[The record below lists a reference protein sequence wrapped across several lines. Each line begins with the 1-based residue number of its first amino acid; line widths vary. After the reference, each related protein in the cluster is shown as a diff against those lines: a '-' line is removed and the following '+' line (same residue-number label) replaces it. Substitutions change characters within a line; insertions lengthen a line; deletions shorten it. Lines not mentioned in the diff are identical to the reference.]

1 MTLLEVQRFL
11 DAEVLV
17 GGDRLNLE
25 VSSAFAAD
33 TMSDLLSGG
42 RAGSLLLTSMTSP
55 QVIRTADILEMAAI
69 LLVRGKVPSSEVVRL
84 AAELHLPVLAT
95 RYVLLEVAGRLY
107 EKGLRGPAEKAGGHS
122 TAD

>member
-1 MTLLEVQRFL
+1 MTLLEVQQFL

-17 GGDRLNLE
+17 GGDRLDLE
-25 VSSAFAAD
+25 VSTAFAAD
-33 TMSDLLSGG
+33 TMSDLLAAG

-55 QVIRTADILEMAAI
+55 QVIRTADILDVAAI
-69 LLVRGKVPSSEVVRL
+69 LMVRGKIPSQEVVRL

-107 EKGLRGPAEKAGGHS
+107 EKGFRGPAEKVGGHS